1 MLGPCRTGI
10 LENIPFTLLNQ
21 LQPMKTYRRLMKFAK
36 PYRYFVVPFFVF
48 TLIAAFFSV
57 FQFTLLIPLLNFLF
71 DHHTAESMK
80 QYATAPAFSFSASYF
95 KDLFYYQVYHLKT
108 MNPVYALYFMSALIV
123 LAVIL
128 TNLFR
133 YLAQRSMINSRT
145 LLVKRIREAIF
156 EKMNHLHMGYFTKEH
171 KGDLISRMNSDVFEI
186 EAVAANSLEVLF
198 KEPYMMIAYFIA
210 LFTISVKLTLFTLL
224 IIPISAVGIAM
235 VTKKL
240 RKEAADMQSSI
251 GRLLTII
258 DESLMGMRIIR
269 SFNATGFI
277 LKRFSRENDFYR
289 KASLQGFK
297 KRELA
302 PAFSE
307 VSGVIVVAGIL
318 IYGGSMILEN
328 QGVNSPGALQASE
341 FIAFI
346 AIFSQV
352 IRPAKAMVV
361 ALANIQ
367 RGEASGKRILEVLD
381 TRIEVADHPDA
392 VTLRSFNNEIEFNN
406 VCFGYSDKP
415 VLQDISFTLEKGRTL
430 ALVGPSG
437 VGKSTIADLLPRFY
451 DVTTGSIT
459 IDGKDIRNYTM
470 ESLRSQMSF
479 VTQDIILFNDSIF
492 NNIALGKPDASEE
505 DVMRAAKIA
514 NAHDFI
520 METENG
526 YQTNIGDRGVR
537 LSGGQ
542 RQRIS
547 IARAVFKNPAILIL
561 DEATSA
567 LDTESERSVQ
577 DALNNL
583 MQGRTTL
590 VIAHRLS
597 TIQEADEILI
607 LQDGQIM
614 ERGNHFE
621 LIGIEESIYRRL
633 TLMQKIA

>member
-1 MLGPCRTGI
+1 
-10 LENIPFTLLNQ
+10 
-21 LQPMKTYRRLMKFAK
+21 MKTYRRLLKFAK
-36 PYRYFVVPFFVF
+36 PYHVFVVPFFVF
-48 TLIAAFFSV
+48 TLIAVFFSV
-57 FQFTLLIPLLNFLF
+57 FQFALIIPLLNFLF
-71 DHHTAESMK
+71 DSQTAESL
-80 QYATAPAFSFSASYF
+80 QRYATAPDFSFSAVYF

-108 MNPVYALYFMSALIV
+108 LNPVYALYFIAALIV
-123 LAVIL
+123 LAVLL
-128 TNLFR
+128 TNIFR
-133 YLAQRSMINSRT
+133 YLAQRSMVSARS

-156 EKMNHLHMGYFTKEH
+156 EKMNHLHMGYFTKEK
-171 KGDLISRMNSDVFEI
+171 KGDLLSRMNSDVFEI

-198 KEPYMMIAYFIA
+198 KEPYIMIGYFIA
-210 LFTISVKLTLFTLL
+210 LFAISVKLTLFTLL
-224 IIPISAVGIAM
+224 IIPISAIGIAL
-235 VTKKL
+235 VTKRL
-240 RKEAADMQSSI
+240 RKEASDMQSSI

-258 DESLMGMRIIR
+258 DETLMGMRIIR
-269 SFNATGFI
+269 SFNATDFI
-277 LKRFSRENDFYR
+277 VKRFRRENDFYR
-289 KASLQGFK
+289 RASLQGFK
-297 KRELA
+297 RRELA
-302 PAFSE
+302 PIFSE
-307 VSGVIVVAGIL
+307 VSGVIVVACIL
-318 IYGGSMILEN
+318 IYGGSMILNN
-328 QGVNSPGALQASE
+328 QGVVSGGLQASE

-367 RGEASGKRILEVLD
+367 RGEASGQRILEVLD
-381 TRIEVADHPDA
+381 TKIEVADHPDA
-392 VTLRSFNNEIEFNN
+392 VTLQSFNDRVEFNW

-415 VLQDISFTLEKGRTL
+415 VLTDISFTIEKGKTI

-451 DVTTGSIT
+451 DVSSGSIR
-459 IDGKDIRNYTM
+459 IDGKDIRDYTM
-470 ESLRSQMSF
+470 ESLRGQMSF

-492 NNIALGKPDASEE
+492 NNIALGKPDASLE
-505 DVMRAAKIA
+505 DVIKAAKIA

-520 METENG
+520 MDTEAG
-526 YQTNIGDRGVR
+526 YETNIGDRGIR

-567 LDTESERSVQ
+567 LDTESEKSVQ

-583 MQGRTTL
+583 MEGRTTL

-597 TIQEADEILI
+597 TIIEADEILI
-607 LQDGQIM
+607 LQDGRIV

-621 LIGIEESIYRRL
+621 LIEINESIYKRL

>member
-1 MLGPCRTGI
+1 
-10 LENIPFTLLNQ
+10 
-21 LQPMKTYRRLMKFAK
+21 MKTYRRLLKFAK
-36 PYRYFVVPFFVF
+36 PFRYFVVPFFVF
-48 TLIAAFFSV
+48 TLIAVFFSV
-57 FQFTLLIPLLNFLF
+57 FQFALIIPLLNFLF
-71 DHHTAESMK
+71 DQHSAAEIQKFAVMP
-80 QYATAPAFSFSASYF
+80 TFSFSGGYF
-95 KDLFYYQVYHLKT
+95 KDLFYYEVHQLKT
-108 MNPVYALYFMSALIV
+108 MKPVYALYFIAILIV
-123 LAVIL
+123 AAVIL

-133 YLAQRSMINSRT
+133 YLAQRSMVNART

-156 EKMNHLHMGYFTKEH
+156 EKINYLHMGYFTKEH
-171 KGDLISRMNSDVFEI
+171 KGDLLSRMNSDVFEI

-198 KEPYMMIAYFIA
+198 KEPYIMIGYFIA

-224 IIPISAVGIAM
+224 IIPISAIGIAL

-240 RKEAADMQSSI
+240 RKEAKDMQSSI

-258 DESLMGMRIIR
+258 DETLMGMRIIR
-269 SFNATGFI
+269 AFNATDFI

-307 VSGVIVVAGIL
+307 VAGVIVVAGIL
-318 IYGGSMILEN
+318 IYGGTMILHN
-328 QGVNSPGALQASE
+328 QGGKSSELQASE

-352 IRPAKAMVV
+352 MRPAKAMVV

-367 RGEASGKRILEVLD
+367 RGEASGQRILEILD
-381 TRIEVADHPDA
+381 TPIQITDKPNAIV
-392 VTLRSFNNEIEFNN
+392 LKKFNDKVEFND
-406 VCFGYSDKP
+406 VCFGYSDTP
-415 VLQDISFTLEKGRTL
+415 VLKNIYFTIEKGKTI

-437 VGKSTIADLLPRFY
+437 VGKSTIADLIPRFY
-451 DVTTGSIT
+451 DVTSGSIL
-459 IDGKDIRNYTM
+459 IDGQDIRNVTM

-492 NNIALGKPDASEE
+492 NNIALGKPDATAE
-505 DVMRAAKIA
+505 DVMNAAKIA

-520 METENG
+520 MQTEDG
-526 YQTNIGDRGVR
+526 YQTNIGDRGIR

-542 RQRIS
+542 RQRLS
-547 IARAVFKNPAILIL
+547 IARAVFKDPAILIL

-577 DALNNL
+577 EALDNL
-583 MQGRTTL
+583 MKGRTTL

-597 TIQEADEILI
+597 TIKGADEILI
-607 LQDGQIM
+607 LQEGEII
-614 ERGNHFE
+614 ERGSHFE
-621 LIGIEESIYRRL
+621 LIEIEESIYKKL
-633 TLMQKIA
+633 TLLQKIA

>member
-1 MLGPCRTGI
+1 
-10 LENIPFTLLNQ
+10 
-21 LQPMKTYRRLMKFAK
+21 MKTYRRLLIFARPYGKF
-36 PYRYFVVPFFVF
+36 VIPFFIF

-57 FQFTLLIPLLNFLF
+57 FQFALIIPLLNFLF
-71 DHHTAESMK
+71 DNHTAESMK
-80 QYATAPAFSFSASYF
+80 QYASIPEFSFSAGYF
-95 KDLFYYQVYHLKT
+95 KDLFYYEVYHLKT
-108 MNPVYALYFMSALIV
+108 MNPVYALYFIAALIV
-123 LAVIL
+123 LAVLL
-128 TNLFR
+128 TNIFR
-133 YLAQRSMINSRT
+133 FMAQRSMISSRT

-156 EKMNHLHMGYFTKEH
+156 EKINYLHMGYFTKEH

-186 EAVAANSLEVLF
+186 ESVAANSLEVLF
-198 KEPYMMIAYFIA
+198 KEPYTMIFFFIA
-210 LFTISVKLTLFTLL
+210 MFAISVKLTLFTLL
-224 IIPISAVGIAM
+224 IIPISAFGIAM

-240 RKEAADMQSSI
+240 RKQASDMQSSI

-258 DESLMGMRIIR
+258 DETLMGMRIIR
-269 SFNATGFI
+269 SFNATDFVI
-277 LKRFSRENDFYR
+277 KRFRRENDFYR
-289 KASLQGFK
+289 KASLQGFN

-302 PAFSE
+302 PIFSE
-307 VSGVIVVAGIL
+307 VSGVIVVACIL
-318 IYGGSMILEN
+318 IYGGSMILKN
-328 QGVNSPGALQASE
+328 HGADPSGLQASE

-367 RGEASGKRILEVLD
+367 RGEASGQRILEILD
-381 TRIEVADHPDA
+381 TKIEVADHPDA
-392 VTLRSFNNEIEFNN
+392 VALKSFNKQIEFNN

-415 VLQDISFTLEKGRTL
+415 VLTDISFSIEKGKTI

-451 DVTTGSIT
+451 DVSSGSIS
-459 IDGKDIRNYTM
+459 IDGKDIRQYTM
-470 ESLRSQMSF
+470 ESLRSHMSF

-492 NNIALGKPDASEE
+492 NNIALGKPDASLT
-505 DVMRAAKIA
+505 DVIRAAKIA
-514 NAHDFI
+514 NAHEFI
-520 METENG
+520 IDTEDG
-526 YQTNIGDRGVR
+526 YETNIGDRGIR

-567 LDTESERSVQ
+567 LDTESEKSVQ

-597 TIQEADEILI
+597 TIKEADEILI
-607 LQDGQIM
+607 LQDGQIV
-614 ERGNHFE
+614 ERGNHLDLLE
-621 LIGIEESIYRRL
+621 IEESIYKRL
-633 TLMQKIA
+633 TQLQKIA